1 MRIMYCLIFSFFMNI
16 INASVS
22 VIDQSILSQETNA
35 IQSYV
40 TKINNALDL
49 ISSTLDTKKQI
60 DSIRQIIDNEENII
74 NTCINKCTNQS
85 LLDIRDNIDKFNQ
98 QITNNFNNHINGIK
112 NKISSIKSIENLLMS
127 SNNNTKEAG
136 LALQKA
142 TQKEILALNDTM
154 ENIQNILLINQQQSI
169 QIQKIEQKNNQ
180 DFYSGFKNIGL

>member
-1 MRIMYCLIFSFFMNI
+1 MRIMYCLIFFCLINL

-22 VIDQSILSQETNA
+22 VIDQSILSQETSA

-60 DSIRQIIDNEENII
+60 DAIRNIIDNEENII
-74 NTCINKCTNQS
+74 KACNNKCTNQS
-85 LLDIRDNIDKFNQ
+85 LLDIKNNIDKFNQ
-98 QITNNFNNHINGIK
+98 EITNNFNEHINSIK
-112 NKISSIKSIENLLMS
+112 NKINSIKSIENLLIS
-127 SNNNTKEAG
+127 SNNNTKEAS

-180 DFYSGFKNIGL
+180 DFYSGFKSIGL